1 VASQQHAR
9 TAKPEEHGA
18 REVSLL
24 WIMPFDAQIRD
35 VIYNYIRYVKG
46 LEDRVIDTWPIQ
58 RLRYILQLQAAHFV
72 YPSATH
78 TRFNHSLG
86 VMHIAYRFM
95 DQLLRSVELIEHHEG
110 ETGRYMIRHAREL
123 ILAARLTGLLHD
135 IGHGPFSHAFDK
147 YVLGNKDFLG
157 YRFGNHEVMGYLLYR
172 DYLRSV
178 IHRVIRDSGKGIDA
192 DTVIELLD
200 TAMKPPYSMAK
211 YTDLPAKGILSSED
225 FFRPSP
231 DLAAHMVVRLA
242 VRDFFYPADIL
253 DYLKRDS
260 YYTGLPLGEINID
273 WLILNTYLIPYEN
286 LLIPGIESKGVD
298 DLVRLLNA
306 RKFMYKNVYLHH
318 VNLAFSETI
327 GVLLGCLKH
336 YIAGIIDRVVEGDLE
351 AYMSL
356 TDYSIYGLLQN
367 IMASGDIGAICGDQ
381 YRELGRQALKNLLYI
396 RKPAWK
402 LLAKYT
408 INKNDAKHIFSKRF
422 KDIIQSAI
430 SKQISTELSSLLKD
444 KGFRQEDIKVTII
457 SIDVFPSAAEDLFK
471 YLLVVKAAAGRIYD
485 LHEIPL
491 DKFAREHGII
501 PEAVFLIYIN
511 REKYKSLTSNE
522 IAAAT
527 SLAKEIIDE
536 AIGRASEEKP
546 PETS

>member
-1 VASQQHAR
+1 MTAQRHAGA
-9 TAKPEEHGA
+9 AKQEEIGG

-24 WIMPFDAQIRD
+24 WLMPFDAQIRD

-46 LEDRVIDTWPIQ
+46 LEDRIIDTWPLQ

-95 DQLLRSVELIEHHEG
+95 DQLLRSLELLDAHLG
-110 ETGRYMIRHAREL
+110 DTGKYMLRHAREL
-123 ILAARLTGLLHD
+123 MLAARITGLLHD
-135 IGHGPFSHAFDK
+135 VGHGPFSHAFDK
-147 YVLGNKDFLG
+147 YVLGNSEFLG
-157 YRFGNHEVMGYLLYR
+157 YRFGNHEVMGYLIYR
-172 DYLRSV
+172 DYLRRI
-178 IHRVIRDSGKGIDA
+178 IHRVVKESNKGIDA

-200 TAMKPPYSMAK
+200 VAMKPPYSMAK
-211 YTDLPAKGILSSED
+211 YTDLGKKGLLDRED
-225 FFRPSP
+225 YFQPSP
-231 DLAAHMVVRLA
+231 DLAPHMVVRLA

-286 LLIPGIESKGVD
+286 LLIPGIEAKAVD

-318 VNLAFSETI
+318 VNLAFIETI
-327 GVLLGCLKH
+327 GILLGCLKH
-336 YIAGIIDRVVEGDLE
+336 YIAGIIDRVVDGDLE
-351 AYMSL
+351 AYMAL

-367 IMASGDIGAICGDQ
+367 IMARGDIGAVCGET

-408 INKNDAKHIFSKRF
+408 INKNDARHIFSRRF
-422 KDIIQSAI
+422 KEVIQAAI
-430 SKQISTELSSLLKD
+430 NKQISTELSALLGE
-444 KGFRQEDIKVTII
+444 KGFRLEDIKVTII
-457 SIDVFPSAAEDLFK
+457 SIDVFPSAAEDLFSHI
-471 YLLVVKAAAGRIYD
+471 LVAKTVAGRIVDRY
-485 LHEIPL
+485 EIPL
-491 DKFAREHGII
+491 DKFAKEHGII
-501 PEAVFLIYIN
+501 PEAIFLIYIN
-511 REKYKSLTSNE
+511 REKYKELSSSE

-527 SLAKEIIDE
+527 GLAKEIIDE
-536 AIGRASEEKP
+536 AIGRSAEEKP